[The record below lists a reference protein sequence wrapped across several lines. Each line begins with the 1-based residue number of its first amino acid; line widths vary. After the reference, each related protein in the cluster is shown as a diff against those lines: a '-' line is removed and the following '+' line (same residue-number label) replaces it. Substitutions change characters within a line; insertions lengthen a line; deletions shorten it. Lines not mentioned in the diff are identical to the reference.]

1 MKEAEESAGKLSD
14 TVDCIVMGYSVGK
27 GRRAQFGLG
36 QFLVGVRDG
45 RHIKT
50 VSKVGTGITDDQFKK
65 FKKRLKKLETKEKPK
80 NYVVHKNLEPDYWI
94 EPKLVMEVA
103 ADDITKSPTHSG
115 GYALRFPRLV
125 GFRDDK
131 STQQATTIAEVKK
144 LFEMQKV

>member
-1 MKEAEESAGKLSD
+1 
-14 TVDCIVMGYSVGK
+14 
-27 GRRAQFGLG
+27 
-36 QFLVGVRDG
+36 
-45 RHIKT
+45 
-50 VSKVGTGITDDQFKK
+50 
-65 FKKRLKKLETKEKPK
+65 
-80 NYVVHKNLEPDYWI
+80 
-94 EPKLVMEVA
+94 MEVA